1 MDVTL
6 NVGASDKRM
15 VMSFTFYFFN
25 INPLRNITIMKLT
38 TLLNQ
43 AKKTL
48 KPFAKIV
55 SISKLTDKSVM
66 VEIKTELMSDYNKV
80 EDVLIN
86 SGLFYVTG
94 DSCVYSIYL
103 SAASSA
109 VVPTDMDLLIKAI
122 KEVFKNRNEI
132 DMSYLQKLI
141 RQYASNLGI
150 TKVSRFAL
158 YDGRY
163 HSETIDK
170 FTEIGWG
177 AWETMFNKTLVDPS
191 LVKDGV
197 YVIER

>member
-1 MDVTL
+1 
-6 NVGASDKRM
+6 
-15 VMSFTFYFFN
+15 
-25 INPLRNITIMKLT
+25 MKT
-38 TLLNQ
+38 TSLLNQ

-66 VEIKTELMSDYNKV
+66 VEIKTESMSDYNKV
-80 EDVLIN
+80 EDALRD

-109 VVPTDMDLLIKAI
+109 VVPTDMVSVIKAI

-150 TKVSRFAL
+150 TKVGRFAL

-163 HSETIDK
+163 HYESIDK

-177 AWETMFNKTLVDPS
+177 AWENMFNKTLADPS
-191 LVKDGV
+191 IIKDGV
-197 YVIER
+197 YTIER

>member
-1 MDVTL
+1 
-6 NVGASDKRM
+6 
-15 VMSFTFYFFN
+15 
-25 INPLRNITIMKLT
+25 MKST
-38 TLLNQ
+38 SLLNQ

-48 KPFAKIV
+48 KPFAKIISV
-55 SISKLTDKSVM
+55 SKLTDKSVI
-66 VEIKTELMSDYNKV
+66 VKIKTESMTDYNKV
-80 EDVLIN
+80 EDALRD

-103 SAASSA
+103 SAASSV
-109 VVPTDMDLLIKAI
+109 VVPTDMDSVIKAI
-122 KEVFKNRNEI
+122 KEVFKNRDDI

-150 TKVSRFAL
+150 TKVGRFAL

-163 HSETIDK
+163 HYESIDK

-177 AWETMFNKTLVDPS
+177 AWEVMFNKTLADPS
-191 LVKDGV
+191 IIKDGV

>member
-1 MDVTL
+1 
-6 NVGASDKRM
+6 
-15 VMSFTFYFFN
+15 
-25 INPLRNITIMKLT
+25 MKAT
-38 TLLNQ
+38 SLLNQ

-48 KPFAKIV
+48 KPFSKIV
-55 SISKLTDKSVM
+55 SVSKLTDKSVI
-66 VEIKTELMSDYNKV
+66 VEIKTESMTDYNKV
-80 EDVLIN
+80 EDVLRD

-103 SAASSA
+103 SAASSV
-109 VVPTDMDLLIKAI
+109 VVPTDMDSVIKVI

-150 TKVSRFAL
+150 TKVGRFAL

-163 HSETIDK
+163 HYETIDK

-177 AWETMFNKTLVDPS
+177 AWENMFNKTLADPS
-191 LVKDGV
+191 IIKDGV
-197 YVIER
+197 YVIDR

>member
-1 MDVTL
+1 
-6 NVGASDKRM
+6 
-15 VMSFTFYFFN
+15 
-25 INPLRNITIMKLT
+25 MKST

-48 KPFAKIV
+48 KPFSKIV
-55 SISKLTDKSVM
+55 SISKLTHNSVM
-66 VEIKTELMSDYNKV
+66 VEIKTESISDYNKV
-80 EDVLIN
+80 EDALRD

-103 SAASSA
+103 SATSA
-109 VVPTDMDLLIKAI
+109 VVVPTDMDSVIKAI

-141 RQYASNLGI
+141 RQYAKNLGI
-150 TKVSRFAL
+150 TKVGRFAL

-163 HSETIDK
+163 HYETIDK

-177 AWETMFNKTLVDPS
+177 AWEDMFNKTHVDPS
-191 LVKDGV
+191 IIKDGV
-197 YVIER
+197 YAIER

>member
-1 MDVTL
+1 
-6 NVGASDKRM
+6 
-15 VMSFTFYFFN
+15 
-25 INPLRNITIMKLT
+25 MKTT

-48 KPFAKIV
+48 KPFTKIV
-55 SISKLTDKSVM
+55 SVSKLTHNSVI
-66 VEIKTELMSDYNKV
+66 VEIKSESMSDYNKV
-80 EDVLIN
+80 EDALRN

-109 VVPTDMDLLIKAI
+109 VVPTDVDSVIKAI

-150 TKVSRFAL
+150 TKVGRFAL

-163 HSETIDK
+163 HYESIDK

-177 AWETMFNKTLVDPS
+177 AWELMFNKTLADPAII
-191 LVKDGV
+191 KDGV
-197 YVIER
+197 YVIDR

>member
-1 MDVTL
+1 
-6 NVGASDKRM
+6 
-15 VMSFTFYFFN
+15 
-25 INPLRNITIMKLT
+25 MKST

-48 KPFAKIV
+48 KPFSKIV
-55 SISKLTDKSVM
+55 FISKMTDKSVI
-66 VEIKTELMSDYNKV
+66 VEIKTESMTDYNKV
-80 EDVLIN
+80 EDALRD

-109 VVPTDMDLLIKAI
+109 VVPTDMVSVIKAI

-141 RQYASNLGI
+141 RQYSSNLGI
-150 TKVSRFAL
+150 TKVGRFAL

-163 HSETIDK
+163 HYETIDK

-177 AWETMFNKTLVDPS
+177 AWENMFNKTLANPS
-191 LVKDGV
+191 IIKDGV
-197 YVIER
+197 YAIDR

>member
-1 MDVTL
+1 
-6 NVGASDKRM
+6 
-15 VMSFTFYFFN
+15 
-25 INPLRNITIMKLT
+25 MKT
-38 TLLNQ
+38 TSLLNQ

-55 SISKLTDKSVM
+55 SVSKLTDKSVV
-66 VEIKTELMSDYNKV
+66 VEIKTESMTDYNKV
-80 EDVLIN
+80 EDALRD

-94 DSCVYSIYL
+94 DSYVYSIYL

-109 VVPTDMDLLIKAI
+109 VVPTDMDSVIKAI

-141 RQYASNLGI
+141 RQYAKNLGI
-150 TKVSRFAL
+150 TKVGRFAL

-163 HSETIDK
+163 HYEPIDK

-177 AWETMFNKTLVDPS
+177 AWEIMFNKTLDDPS
-191 LVKDGV
+191 VIKDGI
-197 YVIER
+197 YVIED

>member
-1 MDVTL
+1 
-6 NVGASDKRM
+6 
-15 VMSFTFYFFN
+15 
-25 INPLRNITIMKLT
+25 MKST
-38 TLLNQ
+38 SLLNQ

-55 SISKLTDKSVM
+55 SISKLTDKSVI
-66 VEIKTELMSDYNKV
+66 VEIKTESMTDYNKV
-80 EDVLIN
+80 EDALRD
-86 SGLFYVTG
+86 SGLFYITG

-103 SAASSA
+103 SAASSV
-109 VVPTDMDLLIKAI
+109 VVPTDMDSVIKAI

-150 TKVSRFAL
+150 TKVGRFAL

-163 HSETIDK
+163 NYESIDK

-177 AWETMFNKTLVDPS
+177 AWENMFNKTLADPS
-191 LVKDGV
+191 IIKDGV